1 MVKTYSNRTRKAL
14 VVVAYDIVSD
24 KRRNKMVKFLEQY
37 GKRINYSVFECLVL
51 KSQLKSFI
59 MQVDQLILPE
69 CDQVVCYHVCVDC
82 YSKTNYFP
90 SPKTPSSVAV
100 VL

>member
-51 KSQLKSFI
+51 KSQLKSF
-59 MQVDQLILPE
+59 
-69 CDQVVCYHVCVDC
+69 YHAGGPID
-82 YSKTNYFP
+82 SARMRP
-90 SPKTPSSVAV
+90 GG
-100 VL
+100 LL